1 MLKSGNFRVDAELS
15 ILDKNG
21 FNSEKFIVFETLN
34 NLPYRTE
41 EGDFMEEYLNQKYTI
56 YKHAY
61 KKLKEIYP
69 SAWISILK
77 IYKLTDFEDIKD

>member
-1 MLKSGNFRVDAELS
+1 MLKSGNFRVDAELT

-41 EGDFMEEYLNQKYTI
+41 EGDFMEEYLNQK
-56 YKHAY
+56 KR
-61 KKLKEIYP
+61 
-69 SAWISILK
+69 S
-77 IYKLTDFEDIKD
+77 